1 MDARSLL
8 YIIVSREG
16 HLLSVSD
23 GFSFS
28 IDWEYTG
35 EELEHLST
43 LDLPL
48 CVFKTLGNRN
58 CYFLQKVSR
67 VSLAQQTSGYCIQ
80 YQDVTDLV
88 SQMNLSL
95 VGNVDNAIKDIGESV
110 DKSLVND
117 INVAVSM
124 NHDPGGPVQT
134 LSLSGLSPGALPID
148 RDNLTHPSLSK
159 RLFSENLSKGAT
171 EINNVQKAR
180 EANSVHGAK
189 EARKA
194 NTPNTSIEAME
205 MIYKSTHSITGE
217 QYLEQL
223 ARLLT
228 HLLHV
233 RLAFVGYCIPSQL
246 VPSSAIDLMSALT
259 PPGDFQSVMTGL
271 SKQEQRGEDKRFRLI
286 TLVNNNGQETLAP
299 KNVVS
304 AELASLL
311 QAHDTFT
318 LDSSRQWIISDLFDS
333 LGPDHDK
340 DMYLIVASLRNAEG
354 APSGCVG
361 VMLPAALDPSQKD
374 LVQAV
379 LESVRPR
386 AAREVAQLEELE
398 QLKKDKMAAE
408 LATKSKSNFLANM
421 SHEIRTP
428 VSAIIGLTDMILW
441 DSRALSDENKSRLD
455 LINSSGEHLLAVING
470 VLDLS
475 KIGDQDVKFCFQ
487 KNPLKLRKCIKEAVH
502 LAALSPAA
510 AKKKILILDG
520 QKTDNPVTVD
530 AGALLPEGAKMADL
544 VRVGTRE
551 NSLPFYFKVDS
562 NVPEWILGDVTR
574 IRQIVLN
581 LLTNALKFTDQ
592 GSITFTVTRLD
603 ASDTAELPVPL
614 FEGQHHPLKNGT
626 ASVSGGV
633 EISPVRTTDN
643 AGSTDTSV
651 TRADDVPTAG
661 LGKAVILFTVVD
673 TGCGIP
679 REKINRLFMPYSQID
694 NPNNRDSAVGT
705 GLGLAISSRL
715 VQMMGGQIW
724 VESSESVGS
733 KFSFCVPFPIVEPA
747 ETSGGSTSSSSLSD
761 TDQDATTTSSS
772 SESPRTKSPGR
783 RAGASRRA
791 PSRESRHAQRNANR
805 SAQGDTHSDG
815 NTTQRGTQHHRSS
828 NRRAGRTPRG
838 TNTTRKSAK
847 YTSSIAEMYPLSILV
862 AEDNP
867 INQQIALSLLQKMG
881 YDADLAIDGV
891 DVLEKVDNGKQYD
904 LILMDLSMPRMG
916 GLETMNQL
924 VKRSHSGYSLPIV
937 IALTAS
943 GTEDDYEAC
952 QQAGMHDWLNKPFK
966 ALDLETKISTHFSHL
981 LHSSAKAA
989 EPTHQQH
996 HCTTKNLKN

>member
-1 MDARSLL
+1 MDTRLFIL
-8 YIIVSREG
+8 VSSHG
-16 HLLSVSD
+16 HTLGWSS
-23 GFSFS
+23 SFS
-28 IDWEYTG
+28 RLFDSSLDKRLNLG
-35 EELEHLST
+35 DRHARVDELDHLST

-48 CVFKTLGNRN
+48 CVYKTFGNRDFL
-58 CYFLQKVSR
+58 FLQKVTR
-67 VSLAQQTSGYCIQ
+67 VSLTESDGYCIQ
-80 YQDVTDLV
+80 FQDVTALV
-88 SQMNLSL
+88 SQMNLPL
-95 VGNVDNAIKDIGESV
+95 GNALKDLELLDNV

-117 INVAVSM
+117 TNKVDVNMID
-124 NHDPGGPVQT
+124 DPGGTVQT
-134 LSLSGLSPGALPID
+134 FPLSLAADLNPCALPID
-148 RDNLTHPSLSK
+148 RDDLIHPSLSK
-159 RLFSENLSKGAT
+159 RLFS
-171 EINNVQKAR
+171 NNVNEAKEVNNVNEAKEVN
-180 EANSVHGAK
+180 EANEEKVNS
-189 EARKA
+189 
-194 NTPNTSIEAME
+194 AME
-205 MIYKSTHSITGE
+205 MIYKSTHSMTGVP
-217 QYLEQL
+217 YLEQL

-228 HLLHV
+228 RLLHV
-233 RLAFVGYCIPSQL
+233 RLAFVGYCVPSQVL
-246 VPSSAIDLMSALT
+246 PSSAIDLMSGLT

-286 TLVNNNGQETLAP
+286 TLVNNNGQETLTP
-299 KNVVS
+299 KHVVS

-311 QAHDTFT
+311 QAQDTFT
-318 LDSSRQWIISDLFDS
+318 LDASRHWIIPNLIDS
-333 LGPDHDK
+333 LGPDND
-340 DMYLIVASLRNAEG
+340 DMYFVVASLRNAKG

-361 VMLPAALDPSQKD
+361 VMLPAALNPSQKN

-379 LESVRPR
+379 LDSVRPR

-398 QLKKDKMAAE
+398 QLKKDKLAAE
-408 LATKSKSNFLANM
+408 LTTKNKSHFLANM

-475 KIGDQDVKFCFQ
+475 KIGNQDVKFCFQ

-520 QKTDNPVTVD
+520 QKTDNPVTVE
-530 AGALLPEGAKMADL
+530 AGALLPEGGKMADL

-551 NSLPFYFKVDS
+551 NSLPFYFKVDR

-626 ASVSGGV
+626 GSVSGGV
-633 EISPVRTTDN
+633 EISPVRTPEMTD
-643 AGSTDTSV
+643 STDT
-651 TRADDVPTAG
+651 TATLADDVPTAEPG
-661 LGKAVILFTVVD
+661 EAVILFTIVD

-679 REKINRLFMPYSQID
+679 CEKITRLFMPYSQID

-761 TDQDATTTSSS
+761 TDQDATTARSASDDT
-772 SESPRTKSPGR
+772 PRTRSPGR

-805 SAQGDTHSDG
+805 NVQEDTHTDARNS
-815 NTTQRGTQHHRSS
+815 QRGTQHYSSS
-828 NRRAGRTPRG
+828 NRRARAPRG
-838 TNTTRKSAK
+838 TNTSHKSNK
-847 YTSSIAEMYPLSILV
+847 YTTSIAEKYPLSILV

-881 YDADLAIDGV
+881 YDADLAVDGIE
-891 DVLEKVDNGKQYD
+891 VLEKVDNGKQYD

-916 GLETMNQL
+916 GLETMKEL
-924 VKRSHSGYSLPIV
+924 VKRSHSGFSLPIV

-943 GTEDDYEAC
+943 GTADDYDAC
-952 QQAGMHDWLNKPFK
+952 QQAGMHDWLNKPFR

-981 LHSSAKAA
+981 LHCSARAA
-989 EPTHQQH
+989 EPLS
-996 HCTTKNLKN
+996 HCPG